1 MIMSARNKVRKLM
14 INGYVSGVELSLRW
28 AQYGLNSGK
37 MSHEPSLVA
46 L

>member
-1 MIMSARNKVRKLM
+1 MIMLARNKVRNFPF
-14 INGYVSGVELSLRW
+14 NGYVIEVELSLRW

-37 MSHEPSLVA
+37 MSHEPRLVA

>member
-1 MIMSARNKVRKLM
+1 MDMSLALN
-14 INGYVSGVELSLRW
+14 YLSLRW

-37 MSHEPSLVA
+37 ISHEPNVVA